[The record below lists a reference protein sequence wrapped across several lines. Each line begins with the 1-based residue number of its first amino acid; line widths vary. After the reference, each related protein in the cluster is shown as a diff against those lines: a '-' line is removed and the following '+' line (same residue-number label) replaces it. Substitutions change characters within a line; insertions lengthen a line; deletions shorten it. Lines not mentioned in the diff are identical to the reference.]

1 MLKKITLFIVGIFIS
16 FFILFLLNFSRNEK
30 IDENNYSKIDKISGD
45 QYILCIYI
53 KDNLFLCN

>member
-1 MLKKITLFIVGIFIS
+1 MLKKITLFIIGIFIS

-30 IDENNYSKIDKISGD
+30 IDENHYSKIDKISGD